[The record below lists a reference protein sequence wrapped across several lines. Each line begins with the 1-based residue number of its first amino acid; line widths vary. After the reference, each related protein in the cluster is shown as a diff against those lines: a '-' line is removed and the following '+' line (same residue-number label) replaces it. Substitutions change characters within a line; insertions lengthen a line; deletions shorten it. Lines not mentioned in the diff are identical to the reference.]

1 MSVELHAG
9 PPYAWLGSVQQ
20 LGRLEPAPEP
30 LLKEGPARPG
40 ALLLLRGA
48 RPWRSGVE
56 AGCAQPERSAA
67 LGAMT
72 GRGGMKA

>member
-1 MSVELHAG
+1 MSVELRPD
-9 PPYAWLGSVQQ
+9 PPYAGLGRVQQ

-30 LLKEGPARPG
+30 LLKDGPARPG
-40 ALLLLRGA
+40 ALLCLCGGA
-48 RPWRSGVE
+48 PWGSGGE

-67 LGAMT
+67 LGGMT